1 MAEQFDSDIAS
12 LLDDVLQGKVPEQA
26 PEVAPPVPETPQ
38 PEDQSCQSEAND
50 SPNETGTPTEDSET
64 PDVGDDNLA
73 AEDGSTTIGTT
84 EALSSGGV
92 APDTTL
98 ADLLANEPTDDGAVT
113 TVVNDQ
119 TEANIDTERQGDVE
133 KAALPPIDNTM
144 FSEPVEVEHVP
155 IPTFTDEELMESIDI
170 RNFGTLVSLS
180 NRRWHAKVKDRKAA
194 KDAAD
199 ASGADGESFEAR
211 KRLLVGA
218 DEKLRIVHKAID
230 AARTDHYRMTLPW
243 STVGVNDIGKRAGAR
258 LLPNSLFFDYTQ
270 AMGSHKV
277 KMLAALDEF
286 VTAYPTLIQI
296 AQQKLGT
303 AFNQNEYPSPA
314 IIETHFDLS
323 FDFDPI
329 PTGSEFQG
337 LQDAQVEKLAGA
349 LKRKTQQKL
358 ENAMQDAWQ
367 RLYDDVS
374 HAATMLANPDA
385 MFHYTMVDKLRDH
398 ASMLS
403 HLNVTMDK
411 RVEQVR
417 NLVDAQL
424 CKHDVKDIRK
434 DDALR
439 KKLAADAASILV
451 IMQEYANE
459 QR

>member
-1 MAEQFDSDIAS
+1 MADIFDSELAS
-12 LLDDVLQGKVPEQA
+12 LLDGVLGDKEPEQA
-26 PEVAPPVPETPQ
+26 PEVATPEPETPQ
-38 PEDQSCQSEAND
+38 PDVTMEIDLLDPATHEGVPL
-50 SPNETGTPTEDSET
+50 SPNKD
-64 PDVGDDNLA
+64 
-73 AEDGSTTIGTT
+73 I
-84 EALSSGGV
+84 
-92 APDTTL
+92 TL
-98 ADLLANEPTDDGAVT
+98 AELLADDTDEKSVAATPEIEAAVMAVAEVT
-113 TVVNDQ
+113 TVVKPGTVTSDSDTLEDDK
-119 TEANIDTERQGDVE
+119 TEDDKVIA
-133 KAALPPIDNTM
+133 KLPPIDASM
-144 FSEPVEVEHVP
+144 FSEPVAVEHVP
-155 IPTFTDEELMESIDI
+155 IPSFTNEELMESIDI

-199 ASGADGESFEAR
+199 ASGADQESFEAR

-218 DEKLRIVHKAID
+218 DEKLRTVHKAID
-230 AARTDHYRMTLPW
+230 AARLDHYRMTLPW

-270 AMGSHKV
+270 MMGKHKV
-277 KMLAALDEF
+277 EMLEALDEF
-286 VTAYPTLIQI
+286 VAAYPSLIAI

-314 IIETHFDLS
+314 TIEGHFDLS

-349 LKRKTQQKL
+349 LKRKTQKKL

-367 RLYDDVS
+367 RLFDDVS
-374 HAATMLANPDA
+374 HAAKTLTNPDA
-385 MFHYTMVDKLRDH
+385 MFHYTLFEKLRDH

-403 HLNVTMDK
+403 HLNVTSDK
-411 RVEQVR
+411 RIEEIR
-417 NLVDAQL
+417 GLINTKL

-439 KKLAADAASILV
+439 KKLGEDAQAILV
-451 IMQEYANE
+451 TMQEYANE
-459 QR
+459 KA

>member
-1 MAEQFDSDIAS
+1 MAEIFDSELAS
-12 LLDDVLQGKVPEQA
+12 LLDGVLGDKEPEQA
-26 PEVAPPVPETPQ
+26 PEVATPEPETPEVLTNHCTDEEMNQ
-38 PEDQSCQSEAND
+38 AVVGETL
-50 SPNETGTPTEDSET
+50 SPK
-64 PDVGDDNLA
+64 PDV
-73 AEDGSTTIGTT
+73 
-84 EALSSGGV
+84 
-92 APDTTL
+92 TL
-98 ADLLANEPTDDGAVT
+98 AELLADDTDEKSVAATPEIEAAVMAVAEVT
-113 TVVNDQ
+113 TVVN
-119 TEANIDTERQGDVE
+119 EDVA
-133 KAALPPIDNTM
+133 KAALPPIDASM
-144 FSEPVEVEHVP
+144 FSEPVAVEHVP
-155 IPTFTDEELMESIDI
+155 IPSFTNEELMESIDI

-199 ASGADGESFEAR
+199 ASGADQESFEAR

-218 DEKLRIVHKAID
+218 DEKLRTVHRAID
-230 AARTDHYRMTLPW
+230 AARLDHYRMTLPW

-270 AMGSHKV
+270 MMGKHKV
-277 KMLAALDEF
+277 EMLEALDEF
-286 VTAYPTLIQI
+286 TTAYPSLIAI

-314 IIETHFDLS
+314 TIESHFDLS

-349 LKRKTQQKL
+349 LKRKTQKKL

-374 HAATMLANPDA
+374 HAAKTLTNPDA
-385 MFHYTMVDKLRDH
+385 MFHYTLFGKLQDH
-398 ASMLS
+398 ATMLS
-403 HLNVTMDK
+403 HLNVTSDK
-411 RVEQVR
+411 RIEEIR
-417 NLVDAQL
+417 GLINTKL

-439 KKLAADAASILV
+439 KKLGEDAQAILV
-451 IMQEYANE
+451 TMQEYANE
-459 QR
+459 KA